1 MNDDKLNDDI
11 DEYEQNETEE
21 TEFPTSYNLNS
32 FGIDFDVS
40 GLVRRQESGSIYLP
54 DFQRNYVWSK
64 VRASKFIES
73 LLLGLPIPSI
83 CLYKEE
89 DNKQIII
96 DGFQRLESIRLFY
109 SGIFADGSK
118 FKLTSVSN
126 PYLNKSIS
134 DLPESAKL
142 KLDDTLI
149 HATVVKAD
157 DPREKNYNAV
167 YLIFERLNTGGVK
180 LTPQEIRSCV
190 YHGSFQKILEK
201 LSQNKSFINLFGISS
216 KRKKDQELV
225 LRLLALFENYESYS
239 GNMQVFLNSYMN
251 EKKNYSEDTFR
262 KEINLFER
270 VITIL
275 ASLPQEIFK
284 PSKVLNFAIIDALFV
299 ATMLNLKKNIEIKD
313 YIEKYK
319 VIVDNLTKMNSFK
332 KNIETGKTHHSTPLK
347 ERIRI
352 ATEEIAKIKDEQ

>member
-1 MNDDKLNDDI
+1 MADQLEEII
-11 DEYEQNETEE
+11 DEYEQDETEE
-21 TEFPTSYNLNS
+21 SDFPVSYNLNS
-32 FGIDFDVS
+32 FGIDFDVN
-40 GLVRRQESGSIYLP
+40 GLVRRQNAGSIYLP

-64 VRASKFIES
+64 GRASKFIES

-109 SGIFADGSK
+109 NGTFADGSK
-118 FKLTSVSN
+118 FKLTSVSK
-126 PYLNKSIS
+126 PYSNKSFS
-134 DLPESAKL
+134 ELPESARL

-190 YHGSFQKILEK
+190 YHGAFQNVLEK
-201 LSQNKSFINLFGISS
+201 LSQNETFKKLFGISQ

-225 LRLLALFENYESYS
+225 LRLLALTENYDAYS
-239 GNMQVFLNSYMN
+239 GNMQAFLNGYMN
-251 EKKNYSEDTFR
+251 DKKNCSETMCEN
-262 KEINLFER
+262 EINFFNK
-270 VITIL
+270 TISIL
-275 ASLPQEIFK
+275 DNLPREIFK
-284 PSKVLNFAIIDALFV
+284 PSKILNFAIIDALFV
-299 ATMLNLKKNIEIKD
+299 ATILNLKNNIEIENQ
-313 YIEKYK
+313 IEKYK
-319 VIVDNLTKMNSFK
+319 VIVDNLTKKSSFK
-332 KNIETGKTHHSTPLK
+332 KNIETGKTHHSIPLK
-347 ERIRI
+347 ERIRF
-352 ATEEIAKIKDEQ
+352 ATKEISKIKDE